1 MAKVKVKEPT
11 SELLGEYRVQEYD
24 NGSGDEGI
32 DPFDWKEVQWGRENG
47 RRDMGVDLE
56 YL

>member
-24 NGSGDEGI
+24 NGSGDEGT
-32 DPFDWKEVQWGRENG
+32 DPFDWKEVQ
-47 RRDMGVDLE
+47 
-56 YL
+56 